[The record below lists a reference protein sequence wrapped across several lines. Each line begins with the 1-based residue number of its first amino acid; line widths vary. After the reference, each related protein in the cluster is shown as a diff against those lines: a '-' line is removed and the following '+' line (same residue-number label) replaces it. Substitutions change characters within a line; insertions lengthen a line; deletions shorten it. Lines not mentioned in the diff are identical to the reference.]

1 MSTDTAAQ
9 AGQWGRVAEDGT
21 VYVRTAEGERAVG
34 SWQAGTPEQ
43 GLAFYARR
51 YADLALEVGLLER
64 RLATGAGDPAAVATT
79 ARRLRGSLLTAAVV
93 GNLDALDRRLAA
105 MEEAAGG
112 RQEQARAARREQ
124 AEQAA
129 ARKQSLVEEAERLA
143 QASGSTGAP
152 MTGAPMTGAQ
162 WKSAGDRLRA
172 IGEEWRTVPG
182 ADKAV
187 DRQLWS
193 RFAAAR
199 DEFGR
204 RRGAHFAELDAAREA
219 ARGRKEALVTE
230 AERLAESTDWGPTSN
245 RLKALMTEWKAAGR
259 ATRGDDDALWERFRA
274 AQDRFF
280 AAQTADAL
288 ERDAEL
294 RGNVAAKEAAL
305 AEAEALDPSGN
316 PDAAL
321 RRLRELQQRYDDAG
335 RVPREVA
342 LDLERRM
349 RVVEERV
356 RSTQE
361 ARWERQ
367 TESPFLVRL
376 REAVA
381 GLEGRLDKARAAGA
395 PTGDL
400 EAQLATQRAWLA
412 QAENSQA

>member
-51 YADLALEVGLLER
+51 YDDLATEVGLLER
-64 RLATGAGDPAAVATT
+64 RLATGAADPAAVGTT
-79 ARRLRGSLLTAAVV
+79 ARRLRGSLPTARVV
-93 GNLDALDRRLAA
+93 GDLDALDRRLAA
-105 MEEAAGG
+105 VEEAAGG

-129 ARKQSLVEEAERLA
+129 ARKQALVEEAERLA
-143 QASGSTGAP
+143 QTPSTGAQMP
-152 MTGAPMTGAQ
+152 GAQ

-182 ADKAV
+182 ADKSV

-219 ARGRKEALVTE
+219 ARGRKEALVAE

-259 ATRGDDDALWERFRA
+259 AKRGDDDALWERFRA

-280 AAQTADAL
+280 AAHTADAL

-305 AEAEALDPSGN
+305 AEAEALDPSGD

-321 RRLRELQQRYDDAG
+321 RRLRDLQQRYDDAG

-342 LDLERRM
+342 PDLERRM
-349 RVVEERV
+349 RAVEERV
-356 RSTQE
+356 RSAQG

-381 GLEGRLDKARAAGA
+381 GLEAKLEKARAAGT
-395 PTGDL
+395 PTGDI
-400 EAQLATQRAWLA
+400 EAQLETQRAWLA
-412 QAENSQA
+412 QAEGGRG

>member
-1 MSTDTAAQ
+1 MSTDTPAQ

-21 VYVRTAEGERAVG
+21 VFVRTAEGERAVG

-51 YADLALEVGLLER
+51 YDDLATEVGLLER
-64 RLATGAGDPAAVATT
+64 RLATGAGDPAAVAAT
-79 ARRLRGSLLTAAVV
+79 ARRLRGSLPTASVV
-93 GNLDALDRRLAA
+93 GDLDALDRRLAA
-105 MEEAAGG
+105 VEETAGG

-129 ARKQSLVEEAERLA
+129 ARKQALAEEAERLA
-143 QASGSTGAP
+143 QTSGATGAE
-152 MTGAPMTGAQ
+152 

-172 IGEEWRTVPG
+172 IGDEWRTISG
-182 ADKAV
+182 ADKSV

-219 ARGRKEALVTE
+219 ARVRKEALVAE

-259 ATRGDDDALWERFRA
+259 AKRGDDDALWERFRG

-280 AAQTADAL
+280 AARTADAL

-294 RGNVAAKEAAL
+294 RGNLVAKEAAL
-305 AEAEALDPSGN
+305 VDAEALDPSGD
-316 PDAAL
+316 PEAAL

-342 LDLERRM
+342 PDLERRM
-349 RVVEERV
+349 RAVEERV
-356 RSTQE
+356 RRAQE

-367 TESPFLVRL
+367 SESPFLVRL

-381 GLEGRLDKARAAGA
+381 GLEAKLEKARAAGL
-395 PTGDL
+395 PTADV
-400 EAQLATQRAWLA
+400 EAQLETQRAWLA
-412 QAENSQA
+412 QARDSADRG